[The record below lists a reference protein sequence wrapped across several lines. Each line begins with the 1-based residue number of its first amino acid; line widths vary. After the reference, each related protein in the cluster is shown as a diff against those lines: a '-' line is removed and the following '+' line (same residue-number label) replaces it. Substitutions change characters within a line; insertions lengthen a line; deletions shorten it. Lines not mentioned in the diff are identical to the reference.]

1 MGGILVI
8 DDEPAIHKLI
18 RMILEHEG
26 FMVVNPSSSGGPW
39 PLLRGERPDLIILD
53 LMMPDVDGFE
63 ILSALKNDED
73 TKDIPV
79 IVLTVRHLP
88 EDMEKARMLG
98 AEYYL
103 TKPFDPRVL
112 VDTVKEAL
120 RKRESTV
127 S

>member
-18 RMILEHEG
+18 KLILENEG
-26 FMVVNPSSSGGPW
+26 FRIVGQEDEGGHPVPS
-39 PLLRGERPDLIILD
+39 LRGERPDLIILD

-63 ILSALKNDED
+63 ILEALKKDED
-73 TKDIPV
+73 TRDIPV

-88 EDMEKARMLG
+88 EDMEKARRLG

-103 TKPFDPRVL
+103 TKPFDPQVL
-112 VDTVKEAL
+112 VDTVREAL
-120 RKRESTV
+120 KVR
-127 S
+127 